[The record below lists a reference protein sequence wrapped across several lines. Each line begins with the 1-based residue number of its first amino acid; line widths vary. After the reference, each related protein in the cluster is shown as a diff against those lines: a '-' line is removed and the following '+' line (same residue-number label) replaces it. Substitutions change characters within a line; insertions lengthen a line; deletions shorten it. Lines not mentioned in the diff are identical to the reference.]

1 MASSAVMI
9 DESIGGH
16 FTRVV
21 AHDPQ
26 KVAIDGPGVQIRF
39 ADLDFASRSIAG
51 RLLAARAHSPG
62 RVALL
67 FDDPAVAIGAMLGVL
82 RAGHAYVILD
92 ARDPAARL
100 RFIANDCDPFI
111 LLTDDAHLGQ
121 AHDLVPAGCDVVSV
135 TALPAQVP
143 PVSLPIVSPDATAYL
158 FYTSGSTGRPKGV
171 CQTHRNLLHFVR
183 CYSAKLHMSAE
194 DRLSLLFSLSFSASN
209 MHIYSALL
217 SGATICP
224 YDTRKSGVAPLADW
238 LDTQRVSVLHT
249 VPTVLR
255 RLAAGLDAQRL
266 FKPIRAV
273 DVGGETL
280 FANDVRQWRQHLPAE
295 AILVNHLGATEAN
308 VIAQHVVDRDSIGR
322 ESPVVPVGRSPE
334 GVHVTIR
341 RADGTEA
348 AVDEVGE
355 ISVSSPYLSP
365 GYWRRPR
372 LNAAAFAGD
381 PERPGWRVLRSG
393 DLGRMTAAHGLV
405 FLGRRGSRVKLRGQS
420 VDLHEVEAG
429 LRQCKD
435 VTDAVA
441 LAPATG
447 DRREADR
454 LVAYVVA
461 NANSAADKSPRRL
474 RLELAAYLPDYMLP
488 SAFVFMDALPRT
500 ATGKIDRR
508 ALSQMKPPSIAP
520 LETFEPP
527 RDEVEAR
534 IAAAFEKILQ
544 HRPVGRGDDFFL
556 TGGDSMSIMELNIL
570 LVNLFGSSVPGVF
583 QDTTVAGIAETI
595 RRNDARPT
603 DDRRLMPVLL
613 PRRIEGTPPILFLV
627 HGRRGQA
634 HVGTRVLETI
644 CPEQPL
650 YVFQARG
657 VDGIQEPHQTIGAMA
672 ADYVAAMM
680 AVQTRGP
687 YFIGGLCSGG
697 YVALKMA
704 HILRSLGEDV
714 GPIILLDP
722 PVPPLTAQDAAKNL
736 RTLGAGLRAL
746 QRRGNIEIDFQD
758 PHRRKGAIQVAAS
771 FERALVQDRPIP
783 YGGPV
788 YLLASREKLTT
799 AGWGSPEKLK
809 LHFSG
814 SVQCF
819 EVGERHVEILDAN
832 NEDFSRHLAHCV
844 KSARDAM
851 SATGSNTPS

>member
-1 MASSAVMI
+1 MASSTVMI

-16 FTRVV
+16 FARVV

-26 KVAIDGPGVQIRF
+26 KIAIDGPGIQVRF

-51 RLLAARAHSPG
+51 WLIAAHAHSPG

-82 RAGHAYVILD
+82 RAGHSYVILD

-100 RFIANDCDPFI
+100 RFIVNDCDPFI
-111 LLTDDAHLGQ
+111 LLTDEAHLGQ
-121 AHDLVPAGCDVVSV
+121 AHGLVPSGCDVVCV
-135 TALPAQVP
+135 T
-143 PVSLPIVSPDATAYL
+143 SLPPLAPEISLPVVSADATTYL

-171 CQTHRNLLHFVR
+171 CQTHRNLLHFIR
-183 CYSAKLHMSAE
+183 CYAAKLHISDA

-217 SGATICP
+217 SGAAICP
-224 YDTRKSGVAPLADW
+224 YDTRKSGVVPLADW
-238 LDTQRVSVLHT
+238 LDTQRVSILHT

-255 RLAAGLDAQRL
+255 RLAAGLDAQRVFRTL
-266 FKPIRAV
+266 RAI
-273 DVGGETL
+273 DAGGEAL
-280 FANDVRQWRQHLPAE
+280 FENDVRLWRQHLPAQ

-308 VIAQHVVDRDSIGR
+308 VIAQHIVDRESAGG

-334 GVHVTIR
+334 GVRVTIR

-355 ISVSSPYLSP
+355 ITVSSPYLSP

-372 LNAAAFAGD
+372 LNAAAFADD
-381 PERPGWRVLRSG
+381 PDRPGWRVLRSG
-393 DLGRMTAAHGLV
+393 DLGRMTAAHELV

-429 LRQCKD
+429 LRQCKE

-441 LAPATG
+441 LAPMSG
-447 DRREADR
+447 DRREAER
-454 LVAYVVA
+454 LIAYVVA
-461 NANSAADKSPRRL
+461 NAAANKSPRRL
-474 RLELAAYLPDYMLP
+474 RLELAAHLPDYMLP

-508 ALSQMKPPSIAP
+508 ALSQMQPPSVAP

-527 RDEVEAR
+527 RDELEAR

-556 TGGDSMSIMELNIL
+556 TGGDSMSIVELNIL

-595 RRNDARPT
+595 RRHEARPSE
-603 DDRRLMPVLL
+603 DRRLMPVLL

-634 HVGTRVLETI
+634 HVGTRLLDSI

-650 YVFQARG
+650 CVFQARG
-657 VDGIQEPHQTIGAMA
+657 VDGIQEPHQTVGAMA

-680 AVQTRGP
+680 SVQPQGP

-704 HILRSLGEDV
+704 HILRSLGEEV
-714 GPIILLDP
+714 GPIILVDP
-722 PVPPLTAQDAAKNL
+722 PVPPLTARDAAKNL

-758 PHRRKGAIQVAAS
+758 PNRRKGAIQVATS

-788 YLLASREKLTT
+788 YLLASREKLTP

-832 NEDFSRHLAHCV
+832 NEDFARHLAHCV
-844 KSARDAM
+844 KSARNAM
-851 SATGSNTPS
+851 SAPRSNTPS